1 MLRKLT
7 VENFYSIRDAQTL
20 DLTIARNAPDP
31 DGRFATPIK
40 GTGAR
45 FPKVVALFG
54 ANASGKTT
62 VLRAVN
68 FLVQF
73 IMNSVDW
80 EPNALFPFLSF
91 QSRDWIGAP
100 TRFRVEF
107 DAWVREEHSGRV
119 LYVYELELA
128 AGRNSVLAETLEYY
142 PEGRRRWLFR
152 RDASG
157 ISTGK
162 DFNLPNNDP
171 VRTKI
176 RNNTSVISV
185 LAKFNHDFSLA
196 LYNNLSG
203 VFCNMAWFG
212 ELHKLRD
219 DASTK
224 WYAQTEDA
232 LKALNKEIRKFDL
245 GIEKVLLNPTVDG
258 VKPYFVH
265 VGLEG
270 PLAYEFESQG
280 TTHFY
285 NIFPY
290 LYNVLSRGGLAVMDE
305 FDNDIHA
312 LLIPEIVNMFQS
324 RETNPHDGQIFM
336 SCHNP
341 SLMECLSK
349 EEIYFTEKDSLGR
362 TEIYGLKDVQD
373 VRRDAN
379 LYGKYLSGV
388 FGAVPRIG

>member
-7 VENFYSIRDAQTL
+7 VENFFSIREAQTL
-20 DLTIARNAPDP
+20 DLTIARNAPDS
-31 DGRFATPIK
+31 DGRFATPIE
-40 GTGAR
+40 GAGAR

-73 IMNSVDW
+73 VMNSVDW
-80 EPNALFPFLSF
+80 EPNSFLPFLSF
-91 QSRDWIGAP
+91 HSPDWIEAP
-100 TRFRVEF
+100 SKFRVEF
-107 DAWVREEHSGRV
+107 DAWVREEPSGRV

-128 AGRNSVLAETLEYY
+128 AGRKSVLAETLKYY
-142 PEGRRRWLFR
+142 PAGRQRWLFR

-157 ISTGK
+157 ISAGK

-171 VRTKI
+171 VRKKI
-176 RNNTSVISV
+176 RKNASVISV
-185 LAKFNHDFSLA
+185 LAKFNHDFSLEIFR
-196 LYNNLSG
+196 NLSG
-203 VFCNMAWFG
+203 VHCNVAMLG
-212 ELHKLRD
+212 EPLKARED
-219 DASTK
+219 VVTN
-224 WYAQTEDA
+224 WYVQTEDA
-232 LKALNKEIRKFDL
+232 LKALNKEIRRFDL
-245 GIEKVLLNPTVDG
+245 GIEEVVLSPTVNG
-258 VKPYFVH
+258 VRPYFVH
-265 VGLEG
+265 AGLEG

-290 LYNVLSRGGLAVMDE
+290 LYHVLSRGGLAVMDE

-312 LLIPEIVNMFQS
+312 LLIPEIVHLFQS

-341 SLMECLSK
+341 SVLECLSK

-379 LYGKYLSGV
+379 LYAKYLSGV

>member
-7 VENFYSIRDAQTL
+7 VENFFSIREAQTL

-31 DGRFATPIK
+31 DGRFATPIE

-73 IMNSVDW
+73 IMNSVER
-80 EPNALFPFLSF
+80 EPNSPLVFLSF
-91 QSRDWIGAP
+91 QSPDWIDAP

-107 DAWVREEHSGRV
+107 DARVREEHSGRV

-128 AGRNSVLAETLEYY
+128 PGRKSVLAETLKYY

-162 DFNLPNNDP
+162 DFNLANNDP
-171 VRTKI
+171 VRKQI
-176 RNNTSVISV
+176 RKNASVISV

-196 LYNNLSG
+196 LYKNLSG
-203 VFCNMAWFG
+203 VYCNVAMLG
-212 ELHKLRD
+212 EPLKAREGVI
-219 DASTK
+219 TK

-232 LKALNKEIRKFDL
+232 LKALNKEIRRFDL
-245 GIEKVLLNPTVDG
+245 GIEEVVLTPTVDG
-258 VKPYFVH
+258 VRPYFVH
-265 VGLEG
+265 AGLEG
-270 PLAYEFESQG
+270 PLPYEFESQG

-290 LYNVLSRGGLAVMDE
+290 LYHVLSSGGLAVMDE

-312 LLIPEIVNMFQS
+312 LLMPELINLFQS
-324 RETNPHDGQIFM
+324 RKTNPNDAQILM

-341 SLMECLSK
+341 SLLECLVK
-349 EEIYFTEKDSLGR
+349 EEVYFTEKDSLGR
-362 TEIYGLKDVQD
+362 TEIYGLKDIQD

-379 LYGKYLSGV
+379 LYAKYLSGV

>member
-7 VENFYSIRDAQTL
+7 VENFFSIREAQTL

-31 DGRFATPIK
+31 DGRFATPIE

-80 EPNALFPFLSF
+80 EPNSPLPYLSF
-91 QSRDWIGAP
+91 QTRDWIGAP
-100 TRFRVEF
+100 AKFRVEL
-107 DAWVREEHSGRV
+107 DAQVLEHTGRV

-128 AGRNSVLAETLEYY
+128 PDGKSVLTESLKYY
-142 PEGRRRWLFR
+142 PKGRQRWLFK

-157 ISTGK
+157 ISAGK

-176 RNNTSVISV
+176 RENASVISV

-196 LYNNLSG
+196 LFHNLSG
-203 VFCNMAWFG
+203 VYCNVAMLG
-212 ELHKLRD
+212 EPLEAREGD
-219 DASTK
+219 ITK
-224 WYAQTEDA
+224 WYAQTDDA
-232 LKALNKEIRKFDL
+232 LKALNKEIRRFDF
-245 GIEKVLLNPTVDG
+245 GIKEVILTPTVNG
-258 VKPYFVH
+258 VRPLFLH
-265 VGLEG
+265 AGLEG

-280 TTHFY
+280 TTRFY
-285 NIFPY
+285 SMFPY
-290 LYNVLSRGGLAVMDE
+290 LYHVLSSGGLAVMDE

-312 LLIPEIVNMFQS
+312 LLVPELINLFQS
-324 RETNPHDGQIFM
+324 RETNPNDAQILM

-341 SLMECLSK
+341 SVLECLSK
-349 EEIYFTEKDSLGR
+349 EEIYFTEKDSLGG

-379 LYGKYLSGV
+379 LYAKYLSGV

>member
-7 VENFYSIRDAQTL
+7 VENFFSIREAQTL

-31 DGRFATPIK
+31 DGRFATPIE

-45 FPKVVALFG
+45 FPKVAALFG

-68 FLVQF
+68 FLVRF
-73 IMNSVDW
+73 IRNSFDW
-80 EPNALFPFLSF
+80 EPNSPLPFLSF
-91 QSRDWIGAP
+91 QSPICIDAP

-107 DAWVREEHSGRV
+107 DAWVREGHSGRV
-119 LYVYELELA
+119 LYVYELEIA
-128 AGRNSVLAETLEYY
+128 AGGKSVLVETLKYY

-157 ISTGK
+157 ISAGK
-162 DFNLPNNDP
+162 DFDLPNSDP

-176 RNNTSVISV
+176 RKNASVISV

-196 LYNNLSG
+196 LFHNLSG
-203 VFCNMAWFG
+203 VYSNVALFG
-212 ELHKLRD
+212 EPVKAGED
-219 DASTK
+219 FTTK

-232 LKALNKEIRKFDL
+232 LKALNKEIRRFDL
-245 GIEKVLLNPTVDG
+245 GIEEVVLSPTVNG
-258 VKPYFVH
+258 VRPYFVH
-265 VGLEG
+265 AGLEG

-280 TTHFY
+280 TTRFY
-285 NIFPY
+285 NMFPY
-290 LYNVLSRGGLAVMDE
+290 LFHVLSRGGLAVMDE

-312 LLIPEIVNMFQS
+312 LLMPELINLFQS
-324 RETNPHDGQIFM
+324 RETNPNDGQILM

-341 SLMECLSK
+341 SVLECLSK
-349 EEIYFTEKDSLGR
+349 EEIYFTEKDSRGR

-379 LYGKYLSGV
+379 LYAKYLSGV

>member
-7 VENFYSIRDAQTL
+7 VENFFSIREAQTL

-31 DGRFATPIK
+31 DGRFATPIE

-73 IMNSVDW
+73 IRNSVDW
-80 EPNALFPFLSF
+80 EPNSSLPYLSF
-91 QSRDWIGAP
+91 QTRDWIGAP
-100 TRFRVEF
+100 AKFRVEL
-107 DAWVREEHSGRV
+107 DAQVLEHAGRV

-128 AGRNSVLAETLEYY
+128 PDGKSVLTESLKYY
-142 PEGRRRWLFR
+142 PEGRQRWLFKR
-152 RDASG
+152 NASG
-157 ISTGK
+157 ISAGK

-176 RNNTSVISV
+176 RENASVISV

-196 LYNNLSG
+196 LFHNLSG
-203 VFCNMAWFG
+203 VYCNVAMLG
-212 ELHKLRD
+212 EPLKARED
-219 DASTK
+219 VITK
-224 WYAQTEDA
+224 WYVQTEDA
-232 LKALNKEIRKFDL
+232 LKALNKEIRRFDL
-245 GIEKVLLNPTVDG
+245 GIEEVVLTPTVDG
-258 VKPYFVH
+258 VRPHFLH
-265 VGLEG
+265 AGLKG
-270 PLAYEFESQG
+270 SLTYEFESQG
-280 TTHFY
+280 TTRFY

-290 LYNVLSRGGLAVMDE
+290 LYHVLSSGGLAVMDE

-312 LLIPEIVNMFQS
+312 LLMPELINLFQS
-324 RETNPHDGQIFM
+324 RETNPNDAQILM

-341 SLMECLSK
+341 SVLECLSK
-349 EEIYFTEKDSLGR
+349 EEIYFTEKDSRGR
-362 TEIYGLKDVQD
+362 TERYGLKDVQD

-379 LYGKYLSGV
+379 LYAKYLSGV

>member
-7 VENFYSIRDAQTL
+7 VENFFSIREAQTL

-31 DGRFATPIK
+31 DGRFATPIE
-40 GTGAR
+40 GPGVR

-73 IMNSVDW
+73 IRNSVDW
-80 EPNALFPFLSF
+80 EPNSPLPYLSF
-91 QSRDWIGAP
+91 QTRDWIGAP
-100 TRFRVEF
+100 TKFRVEL
-107 DAWVREEHSGRV
+107 DAQVLEHTGRV

-128 AGRNSVLAETLEYY
+128 PDGKSVLTESLKYY
-142 PEGRRRWLFR
+142 PEGRQRWLFR

-157 ISTGK
+157 ISAGK

-176 RNNTSVISV
+176 RENASVISV

-196 LYNNLSG
+196 LFHNLSG
-203 VFCNMAWFG
+203 VYCNVAMLG
-212 ELHKLRD
+212 EPLKARED
-219 DASTK
+219 VITK

-232 LKALNKEIRKFDL
+232 LKALNKEIRRFDL
-245 GIEKVLLNPTVDG
+245 GIEEVVLTPTVNGVRPHFLHAGLDG
-258 VKPYFVH
+258 S
-265 VGLEG
+265 
-270 PLAYEFESQG
+270 LAYEFESQG
-280 TTHFY
+280 TTRFY

-290 LYNVLSRGGLAVMDE
+290 LYHVLSSGGLAVMDE

-312 LLIPEIVNMFQS
+312 LLMPELINLFQS
-324 RETNPHDGQIFM
+324 RETNPNDAQILM

-341 SLMECLSK
+341 SVLECLSK

-379 LYGKYLSGV
+379 LYAKYLAGV

>member
-7 VENFYSIRDAQTL
+7 VENFFSIREAQTL

-31 DGRFATPIK
+31 DGRFATPIE
-40 GTGAR
+40 GPGAR

-73 IMNSVDW
+73 IRNSVDW
-80 EPNALFPFLSF
+80 EPNSPLPYLSF
-91 QSRDWIGAP
+91 QTRDWIGAP
-100 TRFRVEF
+100 AKFRVEL
-107 DAWVREEHSGRV
+107 DAQVLEHAGRV

-128 AGRNSVLAETLEYY
+128 PDGKSVLMESLKYY
-142 PEGRRRWLFR
+142 PEGRQRWLFR

-157 ISTGK
+157 ITAGK

-176 RNNTSVISV
+176 RENASVISV

-196 LYNNLSG
+196 LFHNLSG
-203 VFCNMAWFG
+203 VYCNVAMLG
-212 ELHKLRD
+212 EPLKAREGD
-219 DASTK
+219 ITK
-224 WYAQTEDA
+224 WYAQTDDA
-232 LKALNKEIRKFDL
+232 LKALNKEIRRFDL
-245 GIEKVLLNPTVDG
+245 GIEEVVLTPTVNG
-258 VKPYFVH
+258 VRPQFLH
-265 VGLEG
+265 AGLEG
-270 PLAYEFESQG
+270 LLAYEFESQG
-280 TTHFY
+280 TTRFY

-290 LYNVLSRGGLAVMDE
+290 LYHVLSSGGLAVMDE

-312 LLIPEIVNMFQS
+312 LLMPELINLFQS
-324 RETNPHDGQIFM
+324 RETNPNDAQILM

-341 SLMECLSK
+341 SVLECLSK
-349 EEIYFTEKDSLGR
+349 EEIYFTEKDSLGG

-379 LYGKYLSGV
+379 LYAKYLAGV
-388 FGAVPRIG
+388 FGSVPRIG

>member
-7 VENFYSIRDAQTL
+7 VENFFSIREAQTL
-20 DLTIARNAPDP
+20 DLTIARNTPDP
-31 DGRFATPIK
+31 DGRFATPIE

-80 EPNALFPFLSF
+80 ELNSLLPYLSF
-91 QSRDWIGAP
+91 QTRDWIGAP
-100 TRFRVEF
+100 AKFRVEL
-107 DAWVREEHSGRV
+107 DAQVLEHTGRV

-128 AGRNSVLAETLEYY
+128 SDGKSVLAETLKYY
-142 PEGRRRWLFR
+142 PKGRQRWLFK

-157 ISTGK
+157 ISAGK
-162 DFNLPNNDP
+162 DFNLPKNDP
-171 VRTKI
+171 VRGKI
-176 RNNTSVISV
+176 RKNASVISV
-185 LAKFNHDFSLA
+185 LAKFNHKFSLA
-196 LYNNLSG
+196 LHDNLSG
-203 VFCNMAWFG
+203 VYCNVAWLG
-212 ELHKLRD
+212 KP
-219 DASTK
+219 
-224 WYAQTEDA
+224 
-232 LKALNKEIRKFDL
+232 LKATEKIATNWYVKSPEALRALNTEIRRFDL
-245 GIEKVLLNPTVDG
+245 GIKEVVLTPTVNG
-258 VKPYFVH
+258 VRPQFLH
-265 VGLEG
+265 AGLEG

-280 TTHFY
+280 TTRFY

-290 LYNVLSRGGLAVMDE
+290 LYHVLSRGGLAVMDE

-312 LLIPEIVNMFQS
+312 LLMPELINLFQS
-324 RETNPHDGQIFM
+324 RETNPNDAQILM

-341 SLMECLSK
+341 SVLECLSK
-349 EEIYFTEKDSLGR
+349 EEIYFTEKDSLGG

-379 LYGKYLSGV
+379 LYAKYLSGV

>member
-7 VENFYSIRDAQTL
+7 VENFFSIREAQTL

-31 DGRFATPIK
+31 DGRFATPIE

-73 IMNSVDW
+73 IRNSVDW
-80 EPNALFPFLSF
+80 EPNSPLPYLSF
-91 QSRDWIGAP
+91 QTRDWIEAP
-100 TRFRVEF
+100 AKFRVEL
-107 DAWVREEHSGRV
+107 DAQVLEHTSRV
-119 LYVYELELA
+119 LDVYELELA
-128 AGRNSVLAETLEYY
+128 PDGKGVLTESLKYY
-142 PEGRRRWLFR
+142 PKGRQRWLFK

-157 ISTGK
+157 ISAGK

-176 RNNTSVISV
+176 RENASVISV

-196 LYNNLSG
+196 LFHNLSG
-203 VFCNMAWFG
+203 VYCNVAMLG
-212 ELHKLRD
+212 EPLKAREGII
-219 DASTK
+219 TK

-232 LKALNKEIRKFDL
+232 LKALNKEIRRFDL
-245 GIEKVLLNPTVDG
+245 GIEEVVLSPTVDR
-258 VKPYFVH
+258 VRPHFLH
-265 VGLEG
+265 AGLEG

-280 TTHFY
+280 TKHFY

-290 LYNVLSRGGLAVMDE
+290 LYHVLSSGGLAVMDE

-312 LLIPEIVNMFQS
+312 LLMPELVNLFQS
-324 RETNPHDGQIFM
+324 RETNPNDAQILM

-341 SLMECLSK
+341 SLLECLSK
-349 EEIYFTEKDSLGR
+349 EEVYFTEKDSLGR

-379 LYGKYLSGV
+379 LYAKYLAGV

>member
-7 VENFYSIRDAQTL
+7 VENFFSIREAQTL

-31 DGRFATPIK
+31 DGRFATPIE

-73 IMNSVDW
+73 IRNSVDW
-80 EPNALFPFLSF
+80 EPNSPLPYLSF
-91 QSRDWIGAP
+91 QTRDWIGAP
-100 TRFRVEF
+100 AKFRVEL
-107 DAWVREEHSGRV
+107 DAQVLEHTGRV

-128 AGRNSVLAETLEYY
+128 PDGKSVLTESLKYY
-142 PEGRRRWLFR
+142 PKGRQRWLFK

-157 ISTGK
+157 ISAGK

-176 RNNTSVISV
+176 RENASVISV

-196 LYNNLSG
+196 LFHNLSG
-203 VFCNMAWFG
+203 VYCNVAMLG
-212 ELHKLRD
+212 EPLKAREGD
-219 DASTK
+219 ITK
-224 WYAQTEDA
+224 WYAQSDDA
-232 LKALNKEIRKFDL
+232 LKALNKEIRRFDL
-245 GIEKVLLNPTVDG
+245 GIEEVVLRPTVNG
-258 VKPYFVH
+258 VRPYFVH
-265 VGLEG
+265 AGLEG
-270 PLAYEFESQG
+270 PLPYEFESQG

-290 LYNVLSRGGLAVMDE
+290 LYHVLSSGGLAVMDE

-312 LLIPEIVNMFQS
+312 LLMPELINLFQS
-324 RETNPHDGQIFM
+324 RETNPNDAQILM

-341 SLMECLSK
+341 SVLECLSK
-349 EEIYFTEKDSLGR
+349 EEIYFTEKNSLGG
-362 TEIYGLKDVQD
+362 TELYGLKDVQD

-379 LYGKYLSGV
+379 LYAKYLSGV